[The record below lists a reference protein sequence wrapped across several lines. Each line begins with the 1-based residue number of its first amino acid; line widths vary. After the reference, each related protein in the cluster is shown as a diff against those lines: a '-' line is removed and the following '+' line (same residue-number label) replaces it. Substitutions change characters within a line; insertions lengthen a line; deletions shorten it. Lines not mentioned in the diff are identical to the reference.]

1 MVARRLLFAL
11 RLLPGLFFAAV
22 LSARAAPTLDLTPE
36 ERAWIAE
43 HPIVDYA
50 YNPRAAPFSFESGG
64 RHMGYS
70 ADILADLGRHTGIHF
85 RALAGEHWPE
95 VLEKVRD
102 GSVPLIAQLAMTPER
117 REYLDFTD
125 PLLDLQYG
133 VFTRAKG
140 PYIETVDDLRGL
152 RVGVPRDFV
161 IYDRLRA
168 KHPWLRIVPFDTAVE
183 GMTRLSLGEYDAAI
197 TGVGTATWAA
207 ASAGVSNLRLRAIL
221 PEHMEF
227 AIGVSK
233 REPLLF
239 SIVQKGMAM
248 IPPSELRELRS
259 HWLDVPGPGFTRA
272 EVIGIAG
279 GVAAAVF
286 LFAAVNIA
294 FLYLRLRER
303 YSQLI
308 IAEAKLERLATV
320 DELTGLG
327 NRRAYLPAIEAELKR
342 ADRSAAPLAFIEM
355 DLDHFKKLNDEHGHD
370 AGDRALAAVGRLIR
384 HQLRKQDQA
393 FRTGGEEF
401 VLLLPDTGEE
411 EAKNAAER
419 LRRGIEELAGMPRR
433 LTASFGC
440 AVLAA
445 GSTST
450 SDRLFAV
457 ADAALY
463 RAKTGGRNRVRTS
476 LVDSEAGPLRPAS
489 AA

>member
-1 MVARRLLFAL
+1 MPRRLFLAAL
-11 RLLPGLFFAAV
+11 LLAAIFV
-22 LSARAAPTLDLTPE
+22 ASITPSRGQAPLDLTPE
-36 ERAWIAE
+36 ERAWIAQ
-43 HPIVDYA
+43 HPVVDYA
-50 YNPRAAPFSFESGG
+50 YNPRAAPFSFESSG
-64 RHMGYS
+64 RHVGHS
-70 ADILADLGRHTGIHF
+70 ADIMADLGKHTGIRF
-85 RALAGEHWPE
+85 RALTGESWPQ

-102 GSVPLIAQLAMTPER
+102 GRVPLVAQLAVTPER
-117 REYLDFTD
+117 REYLDFTV

-133 VFTRAKG
+133 VFTGAKG
-140 PYIETVDDLRGL
+140 PYIETVDDLHGL

-161 IYDRLRA
+161 IYDRLRT
-168 KHPWLRIVPFDTAVE
+168 KYPWMRIVPFDSAVE
-183 GMTRLSLGEYDAAI
+183 GMTRLSLGEYDAVV

-227 AIGVSK
+227 AIGVAK
-233 REPLLF
+233 GEPLLF
-239 SIVQKGMAM
+239 SIVQKGLAA
-248 IPPSELRELRS
+248 IPPSELRDMRS

-272 EVIGIAG
+272 EVVGIAG

-286 LFAAVNIA
+286 LFAAMNIA

-308 IAEAKLERLATV
+308 VAEAKLERLATI
-320 DELTGLG
+320 DDLTGLG
-327 NRRAYLPAIEAELKR
+327 NRRAYLQAIEAELKR
-342 ADRSAAPLAFIEM
+342 AERSAAPLAFIEM
-355 DLDHFKKLNDEHGHD
+355 DLDHFKKLNDECGHD

-401 VLLLPDTGEE
+401 VLLLPDTAEE
-411 EAKNAAER
+411 EAKNTAER
-419 LRRGIEELAGMPRR
+419 LRVAIEELPGLPRR
-433 LTASFGC
+433 VTASFGC

-463 RAKTGGRNRVRTS
+463 RAKTGGRNRVRAS
-476 LVDSEAGPLRPAS
+476 LVDSDAGPARPAN